1 MKEQDIILQ
10 TVVKVMGML
19 RSGRI
24 NTYTRNIDIVRLI
37 IKERKKVSWDKETGL
52 YITNGENFGFS
63 RFIFKNTLIC
73 SRKELK

>member
-24 NTYTRNIDIVRLI
+24 NTWTRNIDIVRLI
-37 IKERKKVSWDKETGL
+37 IKERKKVS
-52 YITNGENFGFS
+52 
-63 RFIFKNTLIC
+63 
-73 SRKELK
+73 

>member
-24 NTYTRNIDIVRLI
+24 NTSTRNIDIVRLI
-37 IKERKKVSWDKETGL
+37 INEKKKAS
-52 YITNGENFGFS
+52 
-63 RFIFKNTLIC
+63 
-73 SRKELK
+73 

>member
-1 MKEQDIILQ
+1 MPALRHQGTGHGTTTGNREKRFYTDKEKRMKEQDIILQ

-37 IKERKKVSWDKETGL
+37 IKER
-52 YITNGENFGFS
+52 
-63 RFIFKNTLIC
+63 
-73 SRKELK
+73 RKAS